1 MSLLVLFIHKAITIN
16 GIFNLFFITFGVI
29 IILNIYALLWIALTF
44 LAFLIAVSKINAYRS
59 MVNRGV
65 SAEKASATDFKIENS
80 FYKAGATLHDII
92 FFHASA
98 SGLAT
103 VLLILVI
110 KGKILFPETVTFF
123 GVISPVVIFM
133 ISLVLLLLAFYF
145 FSISIIKLGTT
156 LTRLQIKDQAIKTS
170 YAIGG
175 TFGYFMV
182 FVIIVLLLI

>member
-1 MSLLVLFIHKAITIN
+1 MVYLTYFSLI
-16 GIFNLFFITFGVI
+16 FGVI

-44 LAFLIAVSKINAYRS
+44 LAFIMTVSKINAYRS
-59 MVNRGV
+59 LINRGI
-65 SAEKASATDFKIENS
+65 SEEEANDTDFKIENS
-80 FYKAGATLHDII
+80 FYNINNAISHDII

-145 FSISIIKLGTT
+145 FSISIVKLGTT
-156 LTRLQIKDQAIKTS
+156 LTRLQVKGKAIKIR

-175 TFGYFMV
+175 AFAYFLL
-182 FVIIVLLLI
+182 FVLIVLLLI

>member
-1 MSLLVLFIHKAITIN
+1 MI
-16 GIFNLFFITFGVI
+16 
-29 IILNIYALLWIALTF
+29 
-44 LAFLIAVSKINAYRS
+44 
-59 MVNRGV
+59 NRGV
-65 SAEKASATDFKIENS
+65 SAEKANTTNFKIENS
-80 FYKAGATLHDII
+80 FYNINDAISHDII

-103 VLLILVI
+103 VLLVLVI

-145 FSISIIKLGTT
+145 FSISIVKLGTT
-156 LTRLQIKDQAIKTS
+156 LTRLKIKGKEIKTI

-175 TFGYFMV
+175 VFGYFII
-182 FVIIVLLLI
+182 FAIIVLLLL

>member
-1 MSLLVLFIHKAITIN
+1 MT
-16 GIFNLFFITFGVI
+16 

-44 LAFLIAVSKINAYRS
+44 LAFLITVSKINAYRA
-59 MVNRGV
+59 MVNRGI

-80 FYKAGATLHDII
+80 FYRINDAISHDII

-103 VLLILVI
+103 ILLVLVI

-133 ISLVLLLLAFYF
+133 ISIVLLLLAFYF

-156 LTRLQIKDQAIKTS
+156 LTRLQIRDKAIETR

-175 TFGYFMV
+175 AFAYFLL
-182 FVIIVLLLI
+182 FVLIVLLLV

>member
-1 MSLLVLFIHKAITIN
+1 M
-16 GIFNLFFITFGVI
+16 I
-29 IILNIYALLWIALTF
+29 IILNIYALLWIGLTF
-44 LAFLIAVSKINAYRS
+44 LALLITISKINAYRS
-59 MVNRGV
+59 MINRGV
-65 SAEKASATDFKIENS
+65 SAEQASATDFKIENS

-110 KGKILFPETVTFF
+110 KGKLLFPETVTFF
-123 GVISPVVIFM
+123 GVISPVIIFI

-145 FSISIIKLGTT
+145 FSISIVKLGTT
-156 LTRLQIKDQAIKTS
+156 LTRMQIKGKALKTR

-175 TFGYFMV
+175 ALSYFML
-182 FVIIVLLLI
+182 FVIIVLLLV